1 VLRLR
6 AKEGQTIALE
16 SGLQL
21 YLRQINEA
29 SLLTAEQEKS
39 LARRIIH
46 DSDPQARDQMIRAN
60 LRLVV
65 NIAKNY
71 TNRGLSLADL
81 IEEGNLGL
89 LRAVEGFDP
98 EQGSRFSTYGSWW
111 IKQAIKRALMN
122 SGQPV
127 HVPAYMVEM
136 VTKWKQ
142 AQTELEDKLGRQ
154 PTVQEMAEHLELPER
169 KIRMIKR
176 AVRASSSGLQPADS
190 EHAPSLSE
198 TLADSKTPPPDQA
211 IFTEAEAELIQ
222 RLLDRVDE
230 REAKIL
236 AMRFNLDEDEDLGK
250 SFLNSLDATDRK
262 IFQMATGVGSSRAQ
276 RASPQHIAREV
287 HLEPQ
292 EVIRRCE
299 QLEQRYETFIQQTTP
314 KTLKEIGQ
322 RIGLTRERVR
332 QIENEALQKLQELL
346 AEEA

>member
-1 VLRLR
+1 MVR
-6 AKEGQTIALE
+6 EGCVIALE

-29 SLLTAEQEKS
+29 DLLTAEQEKS
-39 LARRIIH
+39 LARRILE
-46 DSDPQARDQMIRAN
+46 DNDLEAREQMIRSN

-81 IEEGNLGL
+81 VEEGNLGL

-98 EQGSRFSTYGSWW
+98 EQGSRFSTYASWW

-122 SGQPV
+122 SVQPV

-136 VTKWKQ
+136 VAKWKQ
-142 AQTELEDKLGRQ
+142 AQSVLEERLGRQ
-154 PTVQEMAEHLELPER
+154 PTVQELADHLELPER

-176 AVRASSSGLQPADS
+176 AIRAFGSGHQSGDGEGGL
-190 EHAPSLSE
+190 SLSE
-198 TLADSKTPPPDQA
+198 MLADAKTPPPDA
-211 IFTEAEAELIQ
+211 SVFTEAESQTIQ
-222 RLLDRVDE
+222 KLLDRVDE

-236 AMRFNLDEDEDLGK
+236 AMRFSLDNGEDLGTQ
-250 SFLNSLDATDRK
+250 FLESLNQTDRC
-262 IFQMATGVGSSRAQ
+262 IFQRATGMGTEQTVRATPEQ
-276 RASPQHIAREV
+276 IAREV
-287 HLEPQ
+287 KLDPD
-292 EVIRRCE
+292 EVRRRIR
-299 QLEQRYETFIQQTTP
+299 QLEKRYETYVRGATP

-332 QIENEALQKLQELL
+332 QIENEALKKLGGLL
-346 AEEA
+346 AEEF